1 MAPVEPVALVGAF
14 LGALGGFL
22 GAYVAVRVELA
33 RIGARLDMV
42 HADTVRAHARIDA
55 LHGTGGE

>member
-1 MAPVEPVALVGAF
+1 VAPFDPVALLGTLMGA
-14 LGALGGFL
+14 AGGFL